1 MKGNARQ
8 RIKITADTTVNAKN
22 LTFIDTASVTWAVVA
37 DPATDAA
44 EVSATA
50 SGGGGGGGT
59 SDHALLSHLSWSASA
74 HTGTAN
80 RFAVFGSGGAAAEL
94 AYPSTGLVGWTGTA
108 WQAVT
113 VSAPLGYSA
122 GTLSLSYGTGITT
135 SGGALVVD
143 TTTIATLSAVAAG
156 YQPLD
161 SDLTALAALGN
172 GLPYRDTGTWSALSL
187 TDLAVSGGGLQV
199 TQARGLRE
207 TAGPT
212 TLPIGAIAEG
222 EVLVRSGGAVIGRVY
237 SEGFDGFFEE
247 MAGSGIAGDQTF
259 DGSSAVTGWSLAS
272 RVYTLSATTTPVEF
286 AALTIDTTGGDV
298 TLIPKG
304 MPLFAISLII
314 LGSGTVYID
323 WSGGNASG
331 STAGVG
337 AAPVSGAPYLGGGS
351 GGAGRTTSGNGNTGS
366 SMTSGTSIASVWA
379 GNGGSAGTGTPRSGG
394 ASSSVSRSW
403 SIVYGNL
410 LEAMAR
416 GIGISASGNFQW
428 AGGQGGGGGGLG
440 LGVGGSGNSGAGGG
454 GGGKVRLSCRDIDTG
469 TATLVIRSNGGSP
482 SNGNITGSAE
492 SGGGQGGYGGA
503 IYFSALSITG
513 SNPVQLIA
521 NGANGG
527 NASAIGGAA
536 GAGGDGGGGGRIVA
550 VVPDGMT
557 SKVTTSV
564 TGGTKGTTIG
574 SPVTPADDGAA
585 GVAVVRGFGA

>member
-1 MKGNARQ
+1 MRGKGAVIVIDSSTGNQ
-8 RIKITADTTVNAKN
+8 YEPTVIVFGSCTLSEDGTILTITP
-22 LTFIDTASVTWAVVA
+22 S
-37 DPATDAA
+37 
-44 EVSATA
+44 
-50 SGGGGGGGT
+50 GGGGGGT
-59 SDHALLSHLSWSASA
+59 SNHSLLSSLSWSSSG

-80 RFAVFGSGGAAAEL
+80 RVAGFNGSGVATYLTGSDVLGYVLTGAGDL
-94 AYPSTGLVGWTGTA
+94 AYGDGAGGATRLPIPSANRLLTSTTTA
-108 WQAVT
+108 PQWSTASDVRT
-113 VSAPLGYSA
+113 L
-122 GTLSLSYGTGITT
+122 LSLVVGTDVQAYDAGLT
-135 SGGALVVD
+135 S
-143 TTTIATLSAVAAG
+143 
-156 YQPLD
+156 
-161 SDLTALAALGN
+161 LTAADASA
-172 GLPYRDTGTWSALSL
+172 GLPYVTEANTWANASYGGMFSV
-187 TDLAVSGGGLQV
+187 VSGAWKV
-199 TQARGLRE
+199 IGLRE
-207 TAGPT
+207 TSGPT
-212 TLPIGAIAEG
+212 DLTYGDIGDG
-222 EVLVRSGGAVIGRVY
+222 QVLIRDGNTIKGVTY

-247 MAGSGIAGDQTF
+247 MAGSGIAGDRTF

-272 RVYTLSATTTPVEF
+272 RIYTLSATTTPVEF
-286 AALTIDTTGGDV
+286 STLTIDTTGGDV

-469 TATLVIRSNGGSP
+469 TATLVIRSNGGNP

-557 SKVTTSV
+557 SKITTSV